1 MEYNVL
7 KKLLTIELF
16 NIAAN
21 LQFIDEKP
29 SNIEYDDLIK
39 IVSTSEKLSRQGTIE
54 SKEKTILIIALCW
67 EYCDDNY
74 KSSLREIFILQLTR
88 IGFSPSTILLDSNY
102 AENKKYY
109 AFNSYLNQLQVA
121 ISQQEHTVSIGD
133 ENYVLSNFQRNVW
146 DASEK
151 YKYVAI
157 SAPTS
162 AGKSF
167 VIYLRIIKDILSGFS
182 RFVYIVPTISLINQ
196 VTKDLSLLLKK
207 MQLSHIKVLNNLY
220 DDDFDN
226 KIYILTQERLISFF
240 NKEDT
245 NFTCEIIIIDEIQ
258 NIERVANDDS
268 QRSKILYDVLKEIDR
283 TDSVKQVILS
293 GPGLRNIGDLSNSIF
308 KGKCHVVEDIVPP
321 VLNITYS
328 ISYHEKTAYLN
339 QYTPFLDSHNR
350 VLISNDSML
359 PPSKKV
365 MYNDYFH
372 DFLSNLII
380 NIGRKPKNIIF
391 SPTPD
396 QARKTA
402 IALFERDI
410 NNYDDVLINSL
421 SDYIKDFVHTE
432 YDLARTVT
440 KKIAY
445 HSGSL
450 PLHIRSSIENAFVD
464 GVIDNVVCTTT
475 LMQGVNFPAS
485 NVIIRNPNLYIRRK
499 SGIAQSK
506 LSDYEF
512 SNLRGRAGR
521 LLKEFIGR
529 TIVLDEPTFLSEEN
543 DNNFKNTIKTFEKE
557 ITVGY
562 GSSYRASQTEIERI
576 LMTNNIL
583 IDGEYKHLL
592 TYIRNTLYKNGMS
605 GIKMLREVGINISSE
620 VATHALHYISKLQS
634 PRHYILNNRY
644 WDPFDLELL
653 FIEKNKDKFLTLP
666 STIWSKNLTSQLQS
680 AILKM
685 AKIFPYYFKKYI
697 SKEINE
703 IFIYSVCIN
712 ATKWCREIPLKD
724 ILEER
729 DFSNSKDVSKSIDDA
744 IKIITRTV
752 SYGLPMFLKPLA
764 DLGDKEN
771 NILSHI
777 ENGTYTVVSKNLTN
791 QGIPR
796 DTAIYLNTQYIKN
809 SPEFSMNQVIK
820 KVQNDVHHNNY
831 WILKQIE
838 HLGN

>member
-1 MEYNVL
+1 MEYDVL

-29 SNIEYDDLIK
+29 SKIDYDDLIR
-39 IVSTSEKLSRQGTIE
+39 IVSTSEKLSRLGTIE

-102 AENKKYY
+102 AENKKYF

-146 DASEK
+146 DAAEK

-196 VTKDLSLLLKK
+196 VTKDLSLLLNK

-245 NFTCEIIIIDEIQ
+245 NFNFEIIIIDEIQ

-328 ISYHEKTAYLN
+328 ISYHDKTAYLN

-410 NNYDDVLINSL
+410 DNYDDVLINSL
-421 SDYIKDFVHTE
+421 SEYIKNFVHTE

-440 KKIAY
+440 KKLLIIAAAY
-445 HSGSL
+445 
-450 PLHIRSSIENAFVD
+450 
-464 GVIDNVVCTTT
+464 
-475 LMQGVNFPAS
+475 
-485 NVIIRNPNLYIRRK
+485 LYI
-499 SGIAQSK
+499 
-506 LSDYEF
+506 
-512 SNLRGRAGR
+512 
-521 LLKEFIGR
+521 
-529 TIVLDEPTFLSEEN
+529 
-543 DNNFKNTIKTFEKE
+543 
-557 ITVGY
+557 
-562 GSSYRASQTEIERI
+562 
-576 LMTNNIL
+576 
-583 IDGEYKHLL
+583 
-592 TYIRNTLYKNGMS
+592 
-605 GIKMLREVGINISSE
+605 
-620 VATHALHYISKLQS
+620 
-634 PRHYILNNRY
+634 
-644 WDPFDLELL
+644 
-653 FIEKNKDKFLTLP
+653 
-666 STIWSKNLTSQLQS
+666 
-680 AILKM
+680 
-685 AKIFPYYFKKYI
+685 
-697 SKEINE
+697 
-703 IFIYSVCIN
+703 
-712 ATKWCREIPLKD
+712 
-724 ILEER
+724 
-729 DFSNSKDVSKSIDDA
+729 
-744 IKIITRTV
+744 
-752 SYGLPMFLKPLA
+752 
-764 DLGDKEN
+764 
-771 NILSHI
+771 
-777 ENGTYTVVSKNLTN
+777 
-791 QGIPR
+791 
-796 DTAIYLNTQYIKN
+796 
-809 SPEFSMNQVIK
+809 
-820 KVQNDVHHNNY
+820 
-831 WILKQIE
+831 
-838 HLGN
+838 